1 MNPTVQPAPIFA
13 EGTSRATKPTAGGT
27 RDNSSSVGAIYEE
40 FDRQLESW
48 RRQYAGQPRREMIR
62 LCLLALER
70 EELVSVAYREDL
82 MAKRLESMPVDKQI
96 REIVRHALVWAWKDE
111 EMHAVYI
118 RGMILKLGSRRLR
131 AMAYARQLA
140 GALGGWAGSVRQHV
154 QWRDA
159 PLSRALASAI
169 TWSGSLLGQ
178 VPPEVR
184 RYLKYGSFR
193 GFCSFN
199 VDAEK
204 TARLCWSRLTELALL
219 DSAIKPSTVEDFRRV
234 EADELRHEQVFEILA
249 AAFDDHDR
257 LVEGESEAS
266 LTRSIGRV
274 SEFFLPRHLRGPAAA
289 NHPLGKGGKVWVTA
303 GETPEEKLPLF
314 RRLLDD
320 SGLSARLSERSLHSG
335 KPLGDMRIAIKP
347 TFMMGYHS
355 KDTSVI
361 TDPSL
366 VDALAG
372 YLRRQ
377 GCRDIAVVEG
387 RNIYDEF
394 FKNRSVE
401 EVARYFG
408 MGSGDYRLVDAS
420 AEQVWH
426 SYYRGMAQYTISRTW
441 SEADF
446 RITFGKMRSH
456 PIELAYLSTGNVE
469 WMGARCDQFMFP
481 ERQAERQTA
490 IMMLLDEFP
499 PHFALLDAYDSAA
512 DGLIGVMGC
521 PRPKSP
527 RRLYAAADA
536 LALDIVAARHLSIQE
551 PGDSSILRAAIH
563 WFGNPAERTEVVG
576 CDEPIAGWRDPY
588 HNEISALLSFFAFP
602 VYVYGSGRGTLFVP
616 EMDERS
622 FPPLRRNWFVRIARR
637 ATIRLLGLHHRR

>member
-1 MNPTVQPAPIFA
+1 
-13 EGTSRATKPTAGGT
+13 
-27 RDNSSSVGAIYEE
+27 VGAIYEE
-40 FDRQLESW
+40 FERQLQAW
-48 RRQYAGQPRREMIR
+48 REQYAGQPRLEMIR

-82 MAKRLESMPVDKQI
+82 IAKRLASMPVNKET

-118 RGMILKLGSRRLR
+118 RGLILKLGGRRLR
-131 AMAYARQLA
+131 AMAYARQMA

-154 QWRDA
+154 GWRDA
-159 PLSRALASAI
+159 PLSRAIAS
-169 TWSGSLLGQ
+169 TVMQGGQLLGQ
-178 VPPEVR
+178 IPPEVR
-184 RYLKYGSFR
+184 QHLKYGSFR
-193 GFCSFN
+193 AFCSFN

-204 TARLCWSRLTELALL
+204 TARLCWRRLAELARQ
-219 DSAIKPSTVEDFRRV
+219 DSTLRPSTVEDFRRV
-234 EADELRHEQVFEILA
+234 EADELRHEQIFAILA
-249 AAFDDHDR
+249 GAFDDSDR
-257 LVEGESEAS
+257 LVDGESEGKLAH
-266 LTRSIGRV
+266 SIGGV
-274 SEFFLPRHLRGPAAA
+274 SEFFLPRRLRGPLGA
-289 NHPLGKGGKVWVTA
+289 NHPLGAGGKVWVAA
-303 GETPEEKLPLF
+303 GETAEQKLDF
-314 RRLLDD
+314 FHKLLDE
-320 SGLSARLSERSLHSG
+320 SELSARLRERARASG
-335 KPLGDMRIAIKP
+335 KALADVRVAIKP
-347 TFMMGYHS
+347 TFMMGYDRRD
-355 KDTSVI
+355 KSVI
-361 TDPSL
+361 TDPAL
-366 VDALAG
+366 VDVLAA
-372 YLRRQ
+372 YLRQQ

-394 FKNRSVE
+394 FENRSVE
-401 EVARYFG
+401 AVARYFG
-408 MGSGDYRLVDAS
+408 VGSGDYRVVDGS
-420 AEQVWH
+420 AEQVPH

-527 RRLYAAADA
+527 KRFYAAADA
-536 LALDIVAARHLSIQE
+536 LALDIVAARHLKVNE

-563 WFGNPAERTEVVG
+563 WFGDPAARTEVIG

-616 EMDERS
+616 EMDEQA
-622 FPPLRRNWFVRIARR
+622 FPPRRRSWPVRIARR
-637 ATIRLLGLHHRR
+637 ATIRLLGLRLLR